1 MKKTSELKGFWRG
14 SAFAKAAT
22 CLLLASGG
30 ASSAAY
36 AESVKAPDASLT
48 EVQQAKVTVKGV
60 IKDAQGE
67 PIIGASVMEK
77 GTSNGAISD
86 LDGKFSL
93 NVKPGAQLVVSYV
106 GYISKEVKA
115 GKNVSVTLE
124 EDNKLINEV
133 VVIGYGTQKRADVT
147 SAVAQVKAEDFA
159 GGKIG
164 DAAELIKG
172 KIAGL
177 SVTNSSGDPNAGSEI
192 MLRGVT
198 SLYGSITPLVLVDGI
213 EGSLSTVAPENIAEI
228 DVLKDASAAAIYG
241 TRGANGVIIIT
252 TKTGRRSAKPE
263 VTYSDYFAFSNWT
276 KKADFMDSHDVIMGN
291 TGYTYDGYDT
301 DWLKAISRKA
311 GFKHNHSLSLRGG
324 GENSAYA
331 GNVTYSRDWGIL
343 RKSGNVDAKMQLEY
357 TQFMWDDKLKFNFNV
372 LTTRNKYDLNVN
384 TEGYGAYRQALI
396 RNPSSPVYNED
407 GSYNENFDKLQYYNP
422 VEQQNEYTGDAITK
436 FMQMAGSVTITPI
449 KGWDTKLMMSWGEGT
464 TSTESWTSKD
474 YYTLATQNDYN
485 GYASKREGN
494 WIDKNLEVTS
504 NYHNQFGDHRVE
516 ALVGYSYL
524 YGTTD
529 GFYAGNGNFPT
540 STYLWNNLGAGSFLT
555 DTSGNHHASI
565 TSSRDDH
572 TLVGFF
578 GRVSYGYAD
587 KYNVLAS
594 VRREGSS
601 KFGAN
606 HKWGTFPSVSAGW
619 TISNEDFMKG
629 TGGWL
634 DNLKLRVGYGVT
646 GREPYDSYLSQT
658 LYSYTDDSGNKNASV
673 LNMNGEW
680 VTTLTVNQN
689 PNPELK
695 WETSHEWNFGLDFSF
710 LKGRIYGNVDF
721 YIKKTKDLIWSYAVP
736 VPPHLYSSTIAN
748 VGDMT
753 NKGIEL
759 MVTALPVKTKDF
771 TWETT
776 LTLSHNSNKLD
787 KLSNQFYETDNFLE
801 CGWIGDP
808 ISITT
813 HCMEV
818 GHRLGDFWGLKS
830 VGVDENG
837 YVLVE
842 VKDATT
848 GEWTVK
854 PFDSAYN
861 EQANRQRLGNGMPQ
875 VYLGWN
881 NTFFYKGFDLNLQF
895 TGQFGYKILNV
906 QRAFYENNAQT
917 YNRLRSAADLHPAV
931 SYNAET
937 KTLDPVYNEDGS
949 RKMVKLS
956 NTMGQGFWSD
966 HLENGDFL
974 KLANATLGYTLPL
987 KGAITR
993 YLSKVR
999 LFVSTTNLF
1008 CITGYSGID
1017 PEVSANAM
1025 APGIDDRDKYPTTRS
1040 YTFGM
1045 QINF

>member
-1 MKKTSELKGFWRG
+1 MNGFLRS

-30 ASSAAY
+30 GVSAAY
-36 AESVKAPDASLT
+36 AESMKAPDASVT
-48 EVQQAKVTVKGV
+48 EVQQAKVTVTGV
-60 IKDAQGE
+60 VKDAQGE

-115 GKNVSVTLE
+115 GKNISVTLE

-133 VVIGYGTQKRADVT
+133 VVIGYGTQRKADVT
-147 SAVAQVKAEDFA
+147 SAVASVKAEDFA

-177 SVTNSSGDPNAGSEI
+177 SVTNSSGDPNAGSSI

-198 SLYGSITPLVLVDGI
+198 SLYGSITPLILVDGI

-241 TRGANGVIIIT
+241 TRGANGVILIT
-252 TKTGRRSAKPE
+252 TKSGRRSAKPE
-263 VTYSDYFAFSNWT
+263 VTYQNYFAFSNWT

-324 GENSAYA
+324 GENSAYS

-343 RKSGNVDAKMQLEY
+343 RKSGNIDAKMQLDY

-384 TEGYGAYRQALI
+384 AEGYGAYRQALI

-449 KGWDTKLMMSWGEGT
+449 KGWDTKVMMSWGEGT
-464 TSTESWTSKD
+464 TSTETWTSKD
-474 YYTLATQNDYN
+474 YYTLATQNDVN
-485 GYASKREGN
+485 GYASKREAN
-494 WIDKNLEVTS
+494 WIDKNLEITS
-504 NYHNQFGDHRVE
+504 NYHNQFGLHRVE

-540 STYLWNNLGAGSFLT
+540 DTYLYNNLGAGTYLT
-555 DTSGNHHASI
+555 DTSGSHHASM
-565 TSSRDDH
+565 TSTRDDH
-572 TLVGFF
+572 KLVGFF

-601 KFGAN
+601 KFGEN

-619 TISNEDFMKG
+619 TITNEDFMKS
-629 TGGWL
+629 TRSWL

-646 GREPYDSYLSQT
+646 GREPYSSYLSQT
-658 LYSYTDDSGNKNASV
+658 LYSYTDDEGNKNSSV

-736 VPPHLYSSTIAN
+736 VPPNLYAYTVAN
-748 VGDMT
+748 VGDLRNT
-753 NKGIEL
+753 GIEF
-759 MVTALPVKTKDF
+759 MVTALPIKKKDF

-776 LTLSHNSNKLD
+776 LTLSHNSNKLL

-801 CGWIGDP
+801 CGGIGDP

-830 VGVDENG
+830 VGYDENG

-842 VKDATT
+842 VKDDD
-848 GEWTVK
+848 GNWTVK
-854 PFDSAYN
+854 PFDTSYN
-861 EQANRQRLGNGMPQ
+861 EQANRQRLGNGLPQ

-881 NTFFYKGFDLNLQF
+881 NTFNYKGFDLNLQF
-895 TGQFGYKILNV
+895 TGQFGYKILNA
-906 QRAFYENNAQT
+906 QRCFYENNSQT
-917 YNRLRSAADLHPAV
+917 YNRLKSAADLHPASV
-931 SYNAET
+931 WNEET
-937 KTLDPVYNEDGS
+937 KTLEPVYNEDGS

-956 NTMGQGFWSD
+956 STLGQGFWSD

-1017 PEVSANAM
+1017 PEVATDAM